1 MQNACA
7 TVRSIA
13 SVQIRDLA
21 APVHELLKKRA
32 ADAGMS
38 LSEYLRVEL
47 ERLAATP
54 TMDELIER
62 IKERGLYHFEQ
73 SSADLIR
80 EEREARDRQLD
91 RR

>member
-1 MQNACA
+1 MGN
-7 TVRSIA
+7 
-13 SVQIRDLA
+13 VQIRDLA
-21 APVHELLKKRA
+21 APVHDLLKKRA

-38 LSEYLRVEL
+38 LSEYLRIEL
-47 ERLAATP
+47 ERLAETP

-62 IKERGLYHFEQ
+62 IKSRGLYHFDQ

-80 EEREARDRQLD
+80 EEREERDRQLD